1 MNFNENLYHMRKEKG
16 LSQEDL
22 AILCNVSR
30 QAISKW
36 ENGTANPDMVNLATL
51 ARCLNVSTDELLGT
65 STLHQE
71 EQKNPQ
77 NEDYGY
83 LRIRRW
89 RNFEYRSKYKIGNIP
104 LIHINFGKFKMDD
117 GNIRIAKGIFALGNI
132 SIGIFSLG
140 FMSFGFIG
148 LGLLS
153 ISILCAIS
161 TIAIS
166 YLAIGAF
173 TIGYISIGAIAIG
186 IYSIGAIS
194 IGYQVA
200 IGAIS
205 YGNIAVGVSVSGN
218 IEYHLQNYRTCLLDQ
233 NEFVQLKQYISN
245 TSLPHFIEMILNSIP
260 KC

>member
-1 MNFNENLYHMRKEKG
+1 MNFNENLYRIRKEKE

-51 ARCLNVSTDELLGT
+51 ACCLNVSTDELLGT
-65 STLHQE
+65 SPMNQQTQGNL
-71 EQKNPQ
+71 Q
-77 NEDYGY
+77 NDDYEY
-83 LRIRRW
+83 LRIRKR
-89 RNFEYRSKYKIGNIP
+89 RIFEYQSKCKIGNIP
-104 LIHINFGKFKMDD
+104 LVHINFGRFKMED
-117 GNIRIAKGIFALGNI
+117 GSIRIAKGIFALGNI
-132 SIGIFSLG
+132 SIGVFSLG
-140 FMSFGFIG
+140 FMSFGLIG
-148 LGLLS
+148 FGLLS

-166 YLAIGAF
+166 YFAIGAF

-186 IYSIGAIS
+186 VYSVGAIS
-194 IGYQVA
+194 IGSQVA

-205 YGNIAVGVSVSGN
+205 YGNVAVGVSVSGN

-233 NEFVQLKQYISN
+233 NEFIQLKQYIASS
-245 TSLPHFIEMILNSIP
+245 SLPHFIEIILDSIP

>member
-1 MNFNENLYHMRKEKG
+1 MNFNENLYHIRKEKG

-36 ENGTANPDMVNLATL
+36 ENGTANPDMINLATL

-71 EQKNPQ
+71 EQRNPQ

-89 RNFEYRSKYKIGNIP
+89 RNFEYRSKCRI
-104 LIHINFGKFKMDD
+104 

-132 SIGIFSLG
+132 SIGVFSLG

-186 IYSIGAIS
+186 VYSIGAIS

-245 TSLPHFIEMILNSIP
+245 TSLPHFIEIILNSIP